1 MGIRTSLRAGRVRAL
16 GYNVPDPETIIW
28 KAGIT
33 MPEPHESNAPR
44 KREKTSVMP
53 PVAPAHRGRAVSRP
67 PRRGRGPLIALGA
80 CSAALALV
88 YGAGVVLFGNVC
100 YPNTVIAD
108 VDVSLMARDTAVSRV
123 RTSAEGYRLEV
134 TAEDFSW
141 MYDPESASEVIDADG
156 AVARVIESNDPV
168 AWPVRLFNSMF
179 QAESPEGEAPG
190 ESERDEASLDTIELP
205 KGFDREAFLADLG
218 AAVDAFNSG
227 RTGTFDAAGAYDEKA
242 GAFTIERARSNQRLD
257 KEAVER
263 AALMAVS
270 RLDGK
275 VDLGADCMEPLANG
289 ATDDELKAAVDR
301 ANELI
306 GSGIDIKMG
315 GAVVATL
322 DGSSFAQWMTF
333 DENLVPTLSTEPLA
347 QWVHELALAKLD
359 TIGSQ
364 RTYTRPDGKTVTV
377 SGGTY
382 GWNSNEAELVKALQG
397 AISNGGVG
405 EVVVPTLQSA
415 AVWTAKGERDWGAYC
430 DIDLSEQRCR
440 YYDASGSL
448 VWESGCVTGNPNKG
462 WSTPTGV
469 YMLNAKAPNQ
479 VLLGTD
485 DNHDGE
491 PDYRSP
497 VDYWLPFVGN
507 MVGLHDAN
515 WQPAANFSNP
525 QAYTWAG
532 SRGCVNLP
540 TDKAGELFNI
550 INVGD
555 CVIVHD

>member
-1 MGIRTSLRAGRVRAL
+1 MGILTSLRAGRVRAL
-16 GYNVPDPETIIW
+16 GYNVPDSETIIW

-53 PVAPAHRGRAVSRP
+53 PVAPAHRGQAVSRP

-80 CSAALALV
+80 CSATLALV

-141 MYDPESASEVIDADG
+141 KYDPESASEVIDADG

-168 AWPVRLFNSMF
+168 AWPVRLFSSMF
-179 QAESPEGEAPG
+179 PAESPEGEAPG
-190 ESERDEASLDTIELP
+190 ESERDETSFDTIELP

-257 KEAVER
+257 KKAVER
-263 AALMAVS
+263 AALVAVS

-275 VDLGADCMEPLANG
+275 VALGADCMEPLANG
-289 ATDDELKAAVDR
+289 ATDDELKAAIDR

-359 TIGSQ
+359 TIGSAHVHAARRKDGHGVGRHVWVEQQ
-364 RTYTRPDGKTVTV
+364 RGGAREGAAGRDLERRGRRGRGAHAAERGGLDRQGREGLGRVLRYRPLGAALPLLRRLGVT
-377 SGGTY
+377 
-382 GWNSNEAELVKALQG
+382 
-397 AISNGGVG
+397 GVG
-405 EVVVPTLQSA
+405 ERVRDRQSQQGLVHA
-415 AVWTAKGERDWGAYC
+415 HGRLHAERQGA
-430 DIDLSEQRCR
+430 QP
-440 YYDASGSL
+440 GS
-448 VWESGCVTGNPNKG
+448 
-462 WSTPTGV
+462 
-469 YMLNAKAPNQ
+469 
-479 VLLGTD
+479 
-485 DNHDGE
+485 
-491 PDYRSP
+491 
-497 VDYWLPFVGN
+497 
-507 MVGLHDAN
+507 
-515 WQPAANFSNP
+515 
-525 QAYTWAG
+525 AG
-532 SRGCVNLP
+532 DR
-540 TDKAGELFNI
+540 
-550 INVGD
+550 
-555 CVIVHD
+555 

>member
-1 MGIRTSLRAGRVRAL
+1 M
-16 GYNVPDPETIIW
+16 
-28 KAGIT
+28 
-33 MPEPHESNAPR
+33 
-44 KREKTSVMP
+44 
-53 PVAPAHRGRAVSRP
+53 
-67 PRRGRGPLIALGA
+67 
-80 CSAALALV
+80 
-88 YGAGVVLFGNVC
+88 
-100 YPNTVIAD
+100 
-108 VDVSLMARDTAVSRV
+108 
-123 RTSAEGYRLEV
+123 
-134 TAEDFSW
+134 
-141 MYDPESASEVIDADG
+141 IDADG

-168 AWPVRLFNSMF
+168 AWPVHLFNSMF
-179 QAESPEGEAPG
+179 PAESPKGEAPG
-190 ESERDEASLDTIELP
+190 ESERDQTPLDTIELP

-257 KEAVER
+257 KEVVER

-275 VDLGADCMEPLANG
+275 VELGADCMEPLANGATDDELKAAVDRANELMVVERAALMAVSRLDGKVELGADCMEPLANG

-364 RTYTRPDGKTVTV
+364 RTYTRPDGKAVTV

-397 AISNGGVG
+397 AISNGGVLRYRPYG
-405 EVVVPTLQSA
+405 A
-415 AVWTAKGERDWGAYC
+415 ALSLLRRLGVTGVGERVRDRQPQQGLVHAHGRLHAERQGAQPGSAG
-430 DIDLSEQRCR
+430 DRC
-440 YYDASGSL
+440 
-448 VWESGCVTGNPNKG
+448 
-462 WSTPTGV
+462 
-469 YMLNAKAPNQ
+469 
-479 VLLGTD
+479 
-485 DNHDGE
+485 
-491 PDYRSP
+491 
-497 VDYWLPFVGN
+497 
-507 MVGLHDAN
+507 
-515 WQPAANFSNP
+515 QP
-525 QAYTWAG
+525 
-532 SRGCVNLP
+532 
-540 TDKAGELFNI
+540 
-550 INVGD
+550 
-555 CVIVHD
+555 